1 MNGRIH
7 AAATVIFVGALLSGC
22 LPYLYHEREPALI
35 EGIDIDQTL
44 DVAEAE
50 LAEPDGFSV
59 LTVWAIRDQ
68 VVTAEQAR
76 RISELYLGSIEAIDD
91 DDVRARKFGV
101 WHFTWAIANLY
112 RFGDEDVRGEL
123 AYAHADAGLRV
134 DRLDRSFAEEHVKGD
149 EPYTGLAHAG
159 GVAFA
164 ESHLVVPGNED
175 YLQSFAEYLEAE
187 RD

>member
-1 MNGRIH
+1 MQRHI
-7 AAATVIFVGALLSGC
+7 AIVVSTLAVGGSISGC

-59 LTVWAIRDQ
+59 LTIWAIRDQ
-68 VVTAEQAR
+68 VVTPEQAR
-76 RISELYLGSIEAIDD
+76 RISRLYLDSIDTIDSE
-91 DDVRARKFGV
+91 DVRARKFGV

-112 RFGDEDVRGEL
+112 RFGDAEVRGEL
-123 AYAHADAGLRV
+123 AYAHADAVLRV
-134 DRLDRSFAEEHVKGD
+134 ERLDRSFAEEHVKGD
-149 EPYTGLAHAG
+149 ELYTGLAHAG

-164 ESHLVVPGNED
+164 ENHLVVPGNED
-175 YLQSFAEYLEAE
+175 FLQSYEEYLEDR